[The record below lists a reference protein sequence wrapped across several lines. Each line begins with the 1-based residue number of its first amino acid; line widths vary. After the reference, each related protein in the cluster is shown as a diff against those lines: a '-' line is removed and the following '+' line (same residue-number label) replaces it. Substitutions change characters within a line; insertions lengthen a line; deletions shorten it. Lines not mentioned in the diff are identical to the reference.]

1 MKIRDVFGK
10 RDLTEFVYGNTGSRT
25 MYIENLYYL
34 HNEVSMKVCA
44 SKSIVYFRCFSWT
57 AETRTTLN
65 AEQESVFPKHSRDT
79 QWRWN
84 VYHNNNLVKL
94 NVIVHVW
101 VKQLF
106 VQHTLYYIQLLE
118 NPRERTSN
126 HLANNNAYISR
137 RILSQNLQ
145 LQQAIILTLYYTV
158 DSVCVS
164 VHII

>member
-1 MKIRDVFGK
+1 MKIRGVFGE
-10 RDLTEFVYGNTGSRT
+10 RDSTKFVNSHTGSRT
-25 MYIENLYYL
+25 TGLTLYIENLYYL
-34 HNEVSMKVCA
+34 LFLHNEVSVKVCA
-44 SKSIVYFRCFSWT
+44 STGIVYSIFVISWT

-94 NVIVHVW
+94 NVIVSVW

-106 VQHTLYYIQLLE
+106 VQHSLYCIQLLE
-118 NPRERTSN
+118 KPREHTSN
-126 HLANNNAYISR
+126 HLANTNVYILS

-145 LQQAIILTLYYTV
+145 LRQTIILTLYY
-158 DSVCVS
+158 CR
-164 VHII
+164 

>member
-1 MKIRDVFGK
+1 MKIRGVFRK
-10 RDLTEFVYGNTGSRT
+10 RYLTEFVYGHMWSRRIGLT
-25 MYIENLYYL
+25 LYIENLYYL
-34 HNEVSMKVCA
+34 LFPHNEVSAKVCA
-44 SKSIVYFRCFSWT
+44 STGIVYFRYFLRT

-94 NVIVHVW
+94 NVMVRVW

-118 NPRERTSN
+118 KPRERTSN
-126 HLANNNAYISR
+126 LLANNNVYI
-137 RILSQNLQ
+137 
-145 LQQAIILTLYYTV
+145 
-158 DSVCVS
+158 
-164 VHII
+164 

>member
-1 MKIRDVFGK
+1 MQKIKFWGLKIRGVFGK
-10 RDLTEFVYGNTGSRT
+10 KRLTEFMYGHTGSRT

-34 HNEVSMKVCA
+34 LFLYNEVSVKVCA
-44 SKSIVYFRCFSWT
+44 NIMYFRYFSWT

-79 QWRWN
+79 QWRWH

-94 NVIVHVW
+94 NVIVRVW

-106 VQHTLYYIQLLE
+106 VQYTLYYIQLLE
-118 NPRERTSN
+118 KPRERTSN
-126 HLANNNAYISR
+126 HLANNNVYISR

-145 LQQAIILTLYYTV
+145 LQ
-158 DSVCVS
+158 
-164 VHII
+164 